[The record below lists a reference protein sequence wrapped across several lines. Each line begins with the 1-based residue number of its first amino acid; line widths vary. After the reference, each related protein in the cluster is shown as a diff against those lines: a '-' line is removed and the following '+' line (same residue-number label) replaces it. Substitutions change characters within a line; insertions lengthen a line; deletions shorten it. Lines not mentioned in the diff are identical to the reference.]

1 MENDINTATSNQM
14 EVIAEIN
21 KKDNEDKTE
30 IDNQVTETSG
40 GKPVHN
46 DPALSKPSKPDTRLP
61 ETLQDNPAEMDVVD
75 QTAPSKED
83 HPSRSD
89 SDDDLSNV
97 SETEDDHYN
106 VDLGPNDFR
115 GADNKPAI
123 LETQDEVTA
132 EFQALMQ
139 EAANVTEVQDTTK
152 LYQRSTFKM
161 TYKALSQRYVVR
173 TDGRAETTLD
183 FEEDA
188 QAPSPH
194 DGQDRSTPPTR
205 ENPPSDQT
213 YQGDHVGE
221 FSSAEQEPDKGPSSG
236 DFLNGPSKGPSFHS
250 SPASTNQQ
258 GDAFNKTSQQASM
271 GSCFTNCSKREQS
284 RLNGNQSR
292 RETTASGGT
301 SKSFNMYPS
310 TKASNR
316 NKQTS
321 NNQPNQEAKKK
332 NVHH

>member
-46 DPALSKPSKPDTRLP
+46 DPALSKSSKPVTRLP

-161 TYKALSQRYVVR
+161 TYEALSQRYVVR

-213 YQGDHVGE
+213 YQGDHVSN
-221 FSSAEQEPDKGPSSG
+221 FPSAEQESDKGPSSG
-236 DFLNGPSKGPSFHS
+236 DFLNGPSKGPTSHS
-250 SPASTNQQ
+250 TPASTNQQ
-258 GDAFNKTSQQASM
+258 GDAFNRASQQASM
-271 GSCFTNCSKREQS
+271 GSGFTNSSTREQS

-292 RETTASGGT
+292 QGNTASGGT
-301 SKSFNMYPS
+301 HQSSNMYPS
-310 TKASNR
+310 NKVNNR
-316 NKQTS
+316 NKQI
-321 NNQPNQEAKKK
+321 NKQPSQTAKKK